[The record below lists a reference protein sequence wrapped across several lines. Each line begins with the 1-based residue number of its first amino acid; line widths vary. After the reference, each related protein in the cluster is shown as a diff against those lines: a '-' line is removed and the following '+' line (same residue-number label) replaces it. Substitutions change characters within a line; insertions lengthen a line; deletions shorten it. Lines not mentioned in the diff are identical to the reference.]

1 MMNSGSNKFG
11 RRLRFCAVHLLI
23 SLALAAS
30 VFALVFFGWYP
41 EPYWVIAGGHGLFW
55 LLVAVDT
62 VVGPMLTLVVAGPTK
77 EGRELK
83 RDLAVIGLLQ
93 LAALCYGV
101 YTIALARP
109 VHLVFEIDRF
119 RVVSAADVEVE
130 RLVDAPADLRGLS
143 WTGPTLIAAVKPEDP
158 DELMRATEL
167 GLAGIDLSMNPKN
180 WRDYR
185 SHASLAWSR
194 ARKVSLL
201 AAKYPE
207 MTTPLDEIAQRAGVR
222 LDDLRFLPL
231 ASRHASWSVLLGDG
245 GRRVVGYLPV
255 DGFL

>member
-1 MMNSGSNKFG
+1 M
-11 RRLRFCAVHLLI
+11 
-23 SLALAAS
+23 
-30 VFALVFFGWYP
+30 
-41 EPYWVIAGGHGLFW
+41 FW

-62 VVGPMLTLVVAGPTK
+62 VIGPVLTLVVASPTK
-77 EGRELK
+77 QRGELK

-93 LAALCYGV
+93 LAALCYGL

-119 RVVSAADVEVE
+119 RVVSAADIEAE
-130 RLVDAPADLRGLS
+130 RLVDAPAELRGLS

-158 DELMRATEL
+158 GELMRATEL

-180 WRDYR
+180 WRDYAP
-185 SHASLAWSR
+185 HASQAWSR
-194 ARKVSLL
+194 AGRASLL

-207 MTTPLDEIAQRAGVR
+207 MAMPLNEIAQRAGVR

-231 ASRHASWSVLLGDG
+231 ASRRASWSVLLDDG
-245 GRRVVGYLPV
+245 GKRVVGYLPV